1 LDNIDALEVG
11 LCSVQLGA
19 GRQKVT
25 DQIDPSAG
33 IIFHVQRG
41 EKVQKGEPVF
51 SIYTNK
57 KSMLDNI
64 FNRMEKAVHI
74 SATEINTSPIIL
86 DFLDKKD
93 LD

>member
-1 LDNIDALEVG
+1 MDNIDALEVG

-33 IIFHVQRG
+33 IIFHIQRG

-57 KSMLDNI
+57 KSTVDSI
-64 FNRMEKAVHI
+64 FKRLEKVVHI
-74 SATEINTSPIIL
+74 SASEISTSPIIL
-86 DFLDKKD
+86 DYLDKKD
-93 LD
+93 LN